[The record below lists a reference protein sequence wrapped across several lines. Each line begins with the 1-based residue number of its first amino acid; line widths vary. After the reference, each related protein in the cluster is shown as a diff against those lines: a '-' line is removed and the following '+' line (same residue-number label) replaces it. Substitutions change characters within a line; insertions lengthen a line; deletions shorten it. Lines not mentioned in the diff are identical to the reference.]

1 MALANLS
8 GKGFIIGEIELKFIG
23 DRPVANFPVAF
34 NKDKKN
40 ESTGQWEK
48 DKSAVIRCAAWG
60 PLAEFVK
67 ENFDA
72 KTEIELSGEFYIR
85 PYEKDGE
92 TRQSAELTVRT
103 VSGPIPKRKSNNGG
117 GDDGWSNA

>member
-1 MALANLS
+1 MALGVIS
-8 GKGFIIGEIELKFIG
+8 GKGFIIGDIDFKFVG
-23 DRPVANFPVAF
+23 ERAVANFPVAF

-60 PLAEFVK
+60 PLAEFVQA
-67 ENFDA
+67 NFTA

-92 TRQSAELTVRT
+92 TRQSAEMTVRT
-103 VSGPIPKRKSNNGG
+103 VSGPIPKRKGS
-117 GDDGWSNA
+117 GDDGGWGNA